1 MVINHRRRR
10 NCHFC
15 FSPYYVVI
23 IANCSHSFQDC
34 RPAAQSSQKKQF
46 KPVRALNSN
55 HIFKHPYKCWSRTK
69 VFYKC
74 WQMMERK
81 LMHFDC
87 FCIESNIYKS
97 SVSRSICVYCI
108 SGFHYATCSSAQT
121 EVITTK
127 ESHYLA
133 LICLCVKL
141 SWDRVEA
148 SYSRMFGKTF
158 KDISAGALN
167 VFTKRQYY
175 ETSIVKY

>member
-1 MVINHRRRR
+1 
-10 NCHFC
+10 
-15 FSPYYVVI
+15 
-23 IANCSHSFQDC
+23 
-34 RPAAQSSQKKQF
+34 
-46 KPVRALNSN
+46 
-55 HIFKHPYKCWSRTK
+55 
-69 VFYKC
+69 
-74 WQMMERK
+74 
-81 LMHFDC
+81 MHFDC

-141 SWDRVEA
+141 SWDRVKA
-148 SYSRMFGKTF
+148 SYSRKFGKTF

-175 ETSIVKY
+175 ETSIVKYYLRELKCTIDYARFGTSFKWKKILVKVILCICGAISTVRLEC